1 MKKYGKKILVLV
13 AVLALIVA
21 MGVPALGASAE
32 NTQTVA
38 TPVEADAD
46 GNHIISVAYDDG
58 YATPPADESAETIGQ
73 PVEGAGKITI
83 DLPEGDGAK
92 GQAFTY
98 KIYRVFKANVSS
110 DGTASYN
117 LVNGAM
123 DVPSGEFEGVH
134 RTDDPADVTYRYKF
148 VLENGNVKLQY
159 FNTTDNKWL
168 DVDDAHQPNN
178 KDGMD
183 NAKFNEALGSVIKTY
198 IDANTAAIPSLM
210 EITVTDTNG
219 SKDKVFIV

>member
-110 DGTASYN
+110 DGTAN
-117 LVNGAM
+117 IIVRLM
-123 DVPSGEFEGVH
+123 D
-134 RTDDPADVTYRYKF
+134 
-148 VLENGNVKLQY
+148 
-159 FNTTDNKWL
+159 
-168 DVDDAHQPNN
+168 
-178 KDGMD
+178 
-183 NAKFNEALGSVIKTY
+183 
-198 IDANTAAIPSLM
+198 
-210 EITVTDTNG
+210 
-219 SKDKVFIV
+219 

>member
-83 DLPEGDGAK
+83 DLPYRNDDGSYEYNVDAFPKETLLEPPVPTPTPTPTPTPPPNLPQTGQLWWPVPLLAGIGLIFLIIGLIRKK
-92 GQAFTY
+92 GTPS
-98 KIYRVFKANVSS
+98 KKV
-110 DGTASYN
+110 
-117 LVNGAM
+117 GA
-123 DVPSGEFEGVH
+123 
-134 RTDDPADVTYRYKF
+134 
-148 VLENGNVKLQY
+148 
-159 FNTTDNKWL
+159 
-168 DVDDAHQPNN
+168 
-178 KDGMD
+178 
-183 NAKFNEALGSVIKTY
+183 
-198 IDANTAAIPSLM
+198 
-210 EITVTDTNG
+210 
-219 SKDKVFIV
+219 